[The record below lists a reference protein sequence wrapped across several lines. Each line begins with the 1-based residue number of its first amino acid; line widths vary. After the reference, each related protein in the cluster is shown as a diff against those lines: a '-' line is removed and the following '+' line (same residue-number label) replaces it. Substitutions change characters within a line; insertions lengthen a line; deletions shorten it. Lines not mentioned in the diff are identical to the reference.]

1 MLLST
6 ALISSSSMEPE
17 SSPSYIL
24 HTVTVLYCTVLYCT
38 VHGHEVVLHLNIQ
51 RSFSSLV
58 PLTAMFTATM
68 NSCSHSFHQT
78 EDIKKQVQTLKSIPP
93 LLSSSII
100 RKSWSTRNLLSL
112 SGLIFFSYSSV
123 TFFLSRIPLG
133 QSFLKFLEG
142 CLQLIHSYSWTHN

>member
-1 MLLST
+1 MFNVPMYRNTDNIAFGVSVLIVLESLITLL
-6 ALISSSSMEPE
+6 
-17 SSPSYIL
+17 YRDN
-24 HTVTVLYCTVLYCT
+24 CTVL
-38 VHGHEVVLHLNIQ
+38 VIHPAHSDEVVLELSHTHLNIQ

-78 EDIKKQVQTLKSIPP
+78 EDINKQVQTLKSIPP

-112 SGLIFFSYSSV
+112 SGLIFFS
-123 TFFLSRIPLG
+123 
-133 QSFLKFLEG
+133 
-142 CLQLIHSYSWTHN
+142 